1 MVESAINA
9 EVRTGIGDVQ
19 RNIHADGFAE
29 TLLGKHSTPEGHLF
43 EIAVGGR
50 RDQGHEIVD
59 LQMLL
64 GKSPGNVGFCFA
76 YIRRV
81 ISSQEYFSNSSENI
95 IFFNTLFFM

>member
-64 GKSPGNVGFCFA
+64 GKSPGNVGFCFCIYPA
-76 YIRRV
+76 GNFV
-81 ISSQEYFSNSSENI
+81 PG
-95 IFFNTLFFM
+95 IFF